1 MRTGDT
7 QRTGDTHVSVHR
19 LAAAALAVAA
29 LLVTAGCEE
38 IEEPVVSVSVQ
49 ASDDLVR
56 TDENVTI
63 TATVTEDESPL
74 EGVTV
79 LFSSSPVG
87 TFPGGDAVLTDAG
100 GQAETTFVVAD
111 TEIESDTLVDVTAAE
126 EESGALD
133 SVEIFVEADDR
144 GPR

>member
-1 MRTGDT
+1 MRTGDALA
-7 QRTGDTHVSVHR
+7 SVRR

-29 LLVTAGCEE
+29 LLLTAGCEAV
-38 IEEPVVSVSVQ
+38 EEPVVSVSVQ

-56 TDENVTI
+56 TDEIVTI
-63 TATVTEDESPL
+63 TATVTEKENPL
-74 EGVTV
+74 AGVTV

-87 TFPGGDAVLTDAG
+87 SFPDGDSVVTDALG
-100 GQAETTFVVAD
+100 LAETTFVVAD
-111 TEIESDTLVDVTAAE
+111 TEIESDTLVDVTAAD
-126 EESGALD
+126 EESKALD